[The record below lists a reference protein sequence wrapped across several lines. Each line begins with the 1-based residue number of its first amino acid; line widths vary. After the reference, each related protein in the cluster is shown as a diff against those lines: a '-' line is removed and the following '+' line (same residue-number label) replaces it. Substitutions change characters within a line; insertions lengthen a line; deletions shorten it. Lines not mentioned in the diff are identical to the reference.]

1 MAALLVRLAP
11 IGLAVHGG
19 RRRAGG
25 LSTVR

>member
-11 IGLAVHGG
+11 IGLAADGADGEHGV
-19 RRRAGG
+19 

>member
-11 IGLAVHGG
+11 IRLAAHGADG
-19 RRRAGG
+19 EPRI